1 MTAPEAGT
9 MALRVAVLSRSKRQR
24 QRLGEILEAN
34 GLQVVP
40 DQELD
45 HRSPAGL
52 RPGAAHAILVDL
64 DDNDEWETEVLDVLI
79 DQVDIP
85 ILFND
90 SASVRKPATISGR
103 AWGRRL
109 AGKLIEMVQAH
120 QETGAGRSA
129 PSPTDGAGARP
140 GKGGRADAAN
150 PGTLA
155 EQVAGAQ
162 ETVVNT
168 EVADMV
174 DDMDLAEIHAMFE
187 ADTEPSQA
195 DTGAG
200 LAVQVDPQRR
210 ARNVWVLG
218 ASIGGP
224 QAVKS
229 FLAALPR
236 DLPVCLVLAQH
247 IGAGFVELLSEQLGR
262 VTSMR
267 VVCPQPGHV
276 LEHGQLV
283 VAPVEQRIALSEEGV
298 VAMEPVVQRSIYNP
312 CIDDVMRAAAARYG
326 PSSGAIVFSGMGGD
340 GLSGCRAI
348 AERGGVVWAQDG
360 ASCVISSMADAVR
373 NAGLAALSGP
383 PRLLAERLLGHLNQ
397 E

>member
-1 MTAPEAGT
+1 MSVPEAGAI
-9 MALRVAVLSRSKRQR
+9 ALRVAVLSRSERQR
-24 QRLGEILEAN
+24 QRLGEILEQN

-40 DQELD
+40 DEEIN
-45 HRSPAGL
+45 HNSPANL
-52 RPGAAHAILVDL
+52 RPGIAHVILVDL

-79 DQVDIP
+79 DQVDVP

-109 AGKLIEMVQAH
+109 AGKLIELVQAH
-120 QETGAGRSA
+120 QETAAGHA
-129 PSPTDGAGARP
+129 AQPPADDGRATP
-140 GKGGRADAAN
+140 IEGGRDNAADPDA
-150 PGTLA
+150 LA
-155 EQVAGAQ
+155 EQVAEAQ

-174 DDMDLAEIHAMFE
+174 DDLDLAEIQAMFE
-187 ADTEPSQA
+187 AEAEPPEA
-195 DTGAG
+195 HAAAEPA
-200 LAVQVDPQRR
+200 LEVDPQRM
-210 ARNVWVLG
+210 ARSVWVLG

-236 DLPVCLVLAQH
+236 DLPACLVLAQH

-267 VVCPQPGHV
+267 VVCARPGHV

-283 VAPVEQRIALSEEGV
+283 VAPVEQRIVLSEQGV
-298 VAMEPVVQRSIYNP
+298 VALEPVVQRSIYNP
-312 CIDDVMRAAAARYG
+312 CIDDVMQAVATRYG
-326 PSSGAIVFSGMGGD
+326 PASGAIVFSGMGSD
-340 GLSGCRAI
+340 GLLGCRTI
-348 AERGGVVWAQDG
+348 AERGGVVWAQDE

-373 NAGLAALSGP
+373 NAGLAAHSGSP
-383 PRLLAERLLGHLNQ
+383 QQLAERLLEHLNQ